1 MTVCLRSKVVFDKKN
16 QISICSPLLRLS
28 SIAYVYVKKQH
39 SKNSEG
45 MFSFSF
51 ERKKKVKYRKVHI
64 SWELSL
70 QASPEC
76 PYNL

>member
-1 MTVCLRSKVVFDKKN
+1 MTVCLRSKARKLVFDKKN

-39 SKNSEG
+39 RKNSEG

-51 ERKKKVKYRKVHI
+51 ERKKKVKIQKSPYI
-64 SWELSL
+64 LGALS
-70 QASPEC
+70 AS
-76 PYNL
+76 